1 MCDHQN
7 VVQKMFITVGVY
19 RRRTFRFRVENHTLY
34 AKYSAIIV
42 ALDRII
48 DEDTMD
54 LIQAIFG
61 NTDNIVHRTL
71 SF

>member
-1 MCDHQN
+1 MPNILQLLCIIRN
-7 VVQKMFITVGVY
+7 LCLISIVAREFLGVGEYVAIVS
-19 RRRTFRFRVENHTLY
+19 RRSF
-34 AKYSAIIV
+34 IV

-61 NTDNIVHRTL
+61 DTDNIVHRTL